1 MADGDVCSVSTTPE
15 DEGIAAAMLEVG
27 RIGKELENDVINALD
42 IVSFDVSTVGLIN
55 GVVVNNS
62 SMEVFRIPVVV

>member
-1 MADGDVCSVSTTPE
+1 
-15 DEGIAAAMLEVG
+15 MLEVG

-62 SMEVFRIPVVV
+62 SMEVFRIPDVV